1 MVWKDEVQ
9 GGIGMAAHTQMDP
22 ELETLSRAI
31 DPIAETLSKRAAA
44 AERARKPADESI
56 AELEATGLFS
66 LLVPEVHGGMQRP
79 LSSMFEPI
87 ARLGEGCPSTAW
99 VASFYVAH
107 SWIASLFPEEARREL
122 FEGKPYVRAP
132 APFAPTG
139 TATRVDGGYRL
150 TGRWRWGTG
159 VMHADWVFAAGLTK
173 TPDDLPEARLF
184 ALRASDVRVDDTWF
198 VSGMAATGSND
209 IVIEDAFVP
218 AHRTIP
224 FEAFRDGDTPGS
236 RDFEDPLYRIPMPP
250 LLAFT
255 AALPALGAA
264 RASVR
269 TFLAHMKR
277 RYMAYENKHQEER
290 PAAQMRLARAAALAD
305 AAELLLRDLGARIDA
320 STTREAPLTTAERG
334 TLRMTAATA
343 VHFCKDAIE
352 LVAEAAGS
360 SAYFLDHPLQR
371 MLRDV
376 TVMATH
382 VVFDW
387 DGTSEMYGR
396 VLLGRKP
403 GTVLV

>member
-1 MVWKDEVQ
+1 MAGQKQQEPEVNSLAQ
-9 GGIGMAAHTQMDP
+9 AIDSIADA
-22 ELETLSRAI
+22 LASRA
-31 DPIAETLSKRAAA
+31 AE
-44 AERARKPADESI
+44 AERARKPDDASI
-56 AELEATGLFS
+56 DELEATGLFA
-66 LLVPEVHGGMQRP
+66 LLVPESHGGMQRP
-79 LSSMFEPI
+79 LSELFDPI
-87 ARLGEGCPSTAW
+87 ARLGEGCASTAW
-99 VASFYVAH
+99 VASFYAAH

-122 FEGKPYVRAP
+122 FADKPYVRAP

-139 TATRVDGGYRL
+139 TGTRVDGGYRL

-159 VMHADWVFAAGLTK
+159 VMHADWVFAAGLTQ
-173 TPDDLPEARLF
+173 TTEGLPEARLF

-198 VSGMAATGSND
+198 ISGMAATGSND

-218 AHRTIP
+218 THRTIP
-224 FEAFRDGDTPGS
+224 FEAFRDGDTPGA
-236 RDFEDPLYRIPMPP
+236 RELGDPLYRIPMPP

-269 TFLAHMKR
+269 TFLGHMQKR
-277 RYMAYENKHQEER
+277 FMAYENRHQEER
-290 PAAQMRLARAAALAD
+290 PPAQIRLARATALVD
-305 AAELLLRDLGARIDA
+305 GAELLLRDLGARIDA
-320 STTREAPLTTAERG
+320 STARAEPLSTAERAA
-334 TLRMTAATA
+334 LRMSAATA
-343 VHFCKDAIE
+343 VHFCKDAIT

-360 SAYFLDHPLQR
+360 SAYFLGHPLQR
-371 MLRDV
+371 NLRDV
-376 TVMATH
+376 TVLATH